1 MAPLCADL
9 LGSERAH
16 SQGRTLCHTGR
27 VHSDSH
33 LPNVLGALALS
44 LATEVEEAIEDSGGL
59 RSNELSALMTLANW
73 ADGESFEVLRVA
85 SGLSQPGCARL
96 VDRLEAA
103 GLARR
108 ETAAGDARVTAV
120 RITARGRRTAAKVG
134 ASREHV
140 IARWL
145 DRLSTDERAAL
156 SPLLDRLL
164 EQAHVAAPDP
174 GVFRVRCCRQCDP
187 DACGMPE
194 RCPTA
199 GSV

>member
-1 MAPLCADL
+1 MLVD
-9 LGSERAH
+9 
-16 SQGRTLCHTGR
+16 
-27 VHSDSH
+27 SDSH
-33 LPNVLGALALS
+33 LLNVLGALALA
-44 LATEVEEAIEDSGGL
+44 LATEVEEAIEHCDGL

-85 SGLSQPGCARL
+85 SGLSQPGCVRL

-108 ETAAGDARVTAV
+108 ETSAGDARVTAV
-120 RITARGRRTAAKVG
+120 RITARGRRATAKVG

-140 IARWL
+140 IAGWL
-145 DRLSTDERAAL
+145 YRLSTDERAAL

-187 DACGMPE
+187 EACGVPE

-199 GSV
+199 GSI